1 MTNFFVD
8 QLFSGFL
15 LAAFPIAILAGLI
28 SFISPCVLPLVPGY
42 LSFAAGYSQAKG
54 RVFLGSLLFVMGF
67 SVLFISYGALFG
79 GIGSQISSHEEI
91 ITRVLGVLTIFL
103 GLIFMGR
110 FPMAP
115 TFSPKISTNGGLI
128 GAPLLGFL
136 FGIGW
141 TPCIGPALAT
151 VQTLAF
157 QESSAARGAI
167 LSFGYCIGL
176 GAPFIAS
183 GLYLDKFIFSSTST
197 SSASGRT
204 RTPAADVWIRPW
216 LSVSG
221 TRCTRCT
228 PPSNFKRAYGV
239 VPGSGVPFDLIAI
252 EISL

>member
-1 MTNFFVD
+1 MIDFFVD
-8 QLFSGFL
+8 QLLSGFL
-15 LAAFPIAILAGLI
+15 LVAFPIAILAGLI
-28 SFISPCVLPLVPGY
+28 SFLSPCVLPLVPGY
-42 LSFAAGYSQAKG
+42 LSFAAGYSKAKG
-54 RVFLGSLLFVMGF
+54 RVFLGSILFVLGF

-79 GIGSQISSHEEI
+79 GIGSHIATNDES
-91 ITRVLGVLTIFL
+91 ITRILGVITIVM
-103 GLIFMGR
+103 GLIFMGS
-110 FPMAP
+110 FPMMR

-183 GLYLDKFIFSSTST
+183 GLYLDKSERLRKYLT
-197 SSASGRT
+197 
-204 RTPAADVWIRPW
+204 
-216 LSVSG
+216 
-221 TRCTRCT
+221 
-228 PPSNFKRAYGV
+228 KRG
-239 VPGSGVPFDLIAI
+239 DLISKIGGVLLILIGIAQVLGLWTDLM
-252 EISL
+252 ISMRSLISDFAPVI